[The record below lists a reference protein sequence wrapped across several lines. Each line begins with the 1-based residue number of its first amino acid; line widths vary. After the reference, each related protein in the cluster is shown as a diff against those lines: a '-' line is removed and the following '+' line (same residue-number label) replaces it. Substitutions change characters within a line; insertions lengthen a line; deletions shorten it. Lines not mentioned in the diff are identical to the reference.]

1 MSDNNGLMSLD
12 RVAVVTGA
20 GRGLGSAI
28 ALRLAEE
35 NVAVVL
41 AGRSVDQLA
50 AVQAQIVDKGGTAL
64 AVPTDV
70 TSAESVQALFATCVE
85 RFGRLDVL
93 VNNAGIAGLRNLVDL
108 DEAEWERIF

>member
-1 MSDNNGLMSLD
+1 MSLE

-28 ALRLAEE
+28 ALSLAEE
-35 NVAVVL
+35 NVALVL

-50 AVQAQIVDKGGTAL
+50 AVQAQIADKGGTAL

-70 TSAESVQALFATCVE
+70 TSAESVRRCSPRAS
-85 RFGRLDVL
+85 
-93 VNNAGIAGLRNLVDL
+93 NASGGSTS
-108 DEAEWERIF
+108 W